1 MKNKGISIIM
11 PVYNAGA
18 FLEESL
24 KSILGQTFTDYELI
38 CVNDASDDMSAK
50 ILQKYADI
58 DDRINI
64 FTNSGRQGAA
74 ESRNLGM
81 EKAGGVYLSFLD
93 ADDIFEQD
101 MLEQAYNTIEEHQAD
116 IVMYEY
122 KLVPTE
128 NIYEKRK
135 CTHTKEYRE
144 KYCKNPFCM
153 KDYPPYD
160 FMKWGSHPVT
170 KLYRHAFIKEKD
182 LKFQSL
188 KNCNDVYFVD
198 MALLTASK
206 LIALDEERVML
217 YARDHDSPT
226 RISYDR
232 DPMCAYLA
240 LEKIQKELIERGLF
254 GEVYEYFYYRVLFKL
269 CNAIKKTKNPERARE
284 FYTFLAKEGIRELR
298 KRGGIYYEQNDG
310 YIRNELK
317 KFEDNSFDSR
327 WYVSMKGRLEIHLKR
342 NEEFFV
348 GLMKKYIH
356 DGKKICVWGAGR
368 NGRVFIDFFNHNEL
382 DIEKVLDEDTE
393 KEGIYLEG
401 HKVESPDWLLRKS
414 NQKYLVIVSS
424 MLAIDSANILAQ
436 KTANEII
443 IINVQEILSMRS

>member
-24 KSILGQTFTDYELI
+24 KSILGQTFTNYELI
-38 CVNDASDDMSAK
+38 CVNDASDDMSAE
-50 ILQKYADI
+50 ILQKYADL

-64 FTNSGRQGAA
+64 FTNSERQGAA

-81 EKAGGVYLSFLD
+81 EKAGGSYLSFLD
-93 ADDIFEQD
+93 ADDIFEPD

-116 IVMYEY
+116 IVIFEY
-122 KLVPTE
+122 MHMPTE
-128 NIYEKRK
+128 NIYEKTKR
-135 CTHTKEYRE
+135 THTKEYRE
-144 KYCKNPFCM
+144 KYCKNPFCV

-160 FMKWGSHPVT
+160 CLEWKSQPWN
-170 KLYRHAFIKEKD
+170 KLYCRTFIEEKE
-182 LKFQSL
+182 LRFQSL
-188 KNCNDVYFVD
+188 TSSNDVYFVD
-198 MALLTASK
+198 MALLMGSK
-206 LIALDEERVML
+206 LIVLDEERVMV
-217 YARDHDSPT
+217 YARDHDLPT

-232 DPMCAYLA
+232 DPMCVYMA

-254 GEVYEYFYYRVLFKL
+254 GEVYEYFYYRAFSKL
-269 CNAIKKTKNPERARE
+269 RAAIEKTKSPERARE
-284 FYTFLAKEGIRELR
+284 FYAFLAQKGIRELR

-317 KFEDNSFDSR
+317 KFEDNSFDSQ
-327 WYVSMKGRLEIHLKR
+327 WYVNMKGRLEIHLKR

-368 NGRVFIDFFNHNEL
+368 NGRAFIDFFNDNEL
-382 DIEKVLDEDTE
+382 DIEKVLDEDKS
-393 KEGIYLEG
+393 KEGMYLGG
-401 HKVESPDWLLRKS
+401 HKVEFPDWLLRKS
-414 NQKYLVIVSS
+414 NQKYMVIVSS
-424 MLAIDSANILAQ
+424 VLAIDSANILAQ

-443 IINVQEILSMRS
+443 IINVQEILSMQS